1 MSLQGCGCNADTA
14 TTCLNTYSTAA
25 VAAAGDVAGTCT
37 AAKTMMSCFADT
49 GCCGDSDQ
57 KAALDGLATGYNM
70 ICTGDNAVTSGC

>member
-25 VAAAGDVAGTCT
+25 VAAEGDVAGTCT

-57 KAALDGLATGYNM
+57 KAPSTDLPQGT
-70 ICTGDNAVTSGC
+70 T